1 MPEDS
6 IICDE
11 AVTASL
17 GIYPMTQGAARH
29 DWLMLTGGSIGFGLP
44 IAIGAAVACPDRKV
58 LALEADG
65 SAMYTIQALWT
76 MARENLDVTTILLNN
91 GCYAILNVEFARVG
105 VAAPGP
111 KAMSLLD
118 LTRPAIDW
126 VAISEGM
133 GVPAVR
139 ADTVEG
145 FQQALQ
151 EALSVKGPRLIEA
164 VIPPGL

>member
-1 MPEDS
+1 
-6 IICDE
+6 
-11 AVTASL
+11 
-17 GIYPMTQGAARH
+17 
-29 DWLMLTGGSIGFGLP
+29 
-44 IAIGAAVACPDRKV
+44 
-58 LALEADG
+58 
-65 SAMYTIQALWT
+65 
-76 MARENLDVTTILLNN
+76 
-91 GCYAILNVEFARVG
+91 
-105 VAAPGP
+105 
-111 KAMSLLD
+111 MSLLD